1 VRKAFDMSSE
11 IPLTKDPSTRYVP
24 WVIGLLMYL
33 AILATFSY
41 CILQGMIGF
50 WALGST
56 QSYTIEIPAQIKV
69 DASDSLEMERRES
82 HEMEY
87 IAAVLAKTPGIK
99 SVEVL
104 PREESLALLEP
115 WLGSGT
121 FLKDLPIPKLIDIKV
136 VSNLKFNMAQLSATL
151 ERINP
156 HIRLIDHRAWHQSVA
171 SSSTI
176 LETTLLFII
185 GFIVISILGTIAF
198 TTQTSLLMHRSII
211 EILSLIGASDNY
223 IAQQFQ
229 RYALSMGIRGSIIG
243 FILLVLTV
251 ISWLWFFDWDKGASF
266 FNIISPQISWLWL
279 LIGIVPF
286 IIILLMMFSAHKTT
300 KSTLEKAF

>member
-1 VRKAFDMSSE
+1 
-11 IPLTKDPSTRYVP
+11 
-24 WVIGLLMYL
+24 
-33 AILATFSY
+33 
-41 CILQGMIGF
+41 
-50 WALGST
+50 
-56 QSYTIEIPAQIKV
+56 
-69 DASDSLEMERRES
+69 
-82 HEMEY
+82 
-87 IAAVLAKTPGIK
+87 
-99 SVEVL
+99 
-104 PREESLALLEP
+104 
-115 WLGSGT
+115 
-121 FLKDLPIPKLIDIKV
+121 